1 MINYLSAFLN
11 YTICAIFSTFAPL
24 VTFINWNSRTYSQF
38 SILGI
43 GKVIY
48 IGKLRTTG
56 FFSLEITR
64 FSRTFT
70 AKRWVIRNDNAIRRF
85 WLVDILHLPT
95 KDFIFIDMYNKGPFI
110 YYISISLGSLDPSHN
125 HKLPALGKH
134 D

>member
-1 MINYLSAFLN
+1 MFLLGKKKCRREEFLKKNKSATFILGSLGYDKVYLSAFLN

-85 WLVDILHLPT
+85 
-95 KDFIFIDMYNKGPFI
+95 
-110 YYISISLGSLDPSHN
+110 
-125 HKLPALGKH
+125 
-134 D
+134 